1 MIYQAIVARKLRKTF
16 EALNRGDYESV
27 LGAFGS
33 PVEHVFF
40 GDHALA
46 GSRHSME
53 SVVRWYDRLKIV
65 FPDLHFDIDA
75 IAISGMPW
83 NTTAMIE
90 WRDSFTLRDGARRG
104 NQGVHVM
111 KIRWGKVVSLH
122 IYCDT
127 QVLASVLGELG
138 AQGVLEAALP
148 AIDDAGVHASP
159 QTAANRVMLSPAA

>member
-16 EALNRGDYESV
+16 DALNRGDYTPV

-33 PVEHVFF
+33 PVEHRFF

-46 GSRHSME
+46 GSRHGMTFI
-53 SVVRWYDRLKIV
+53 VRWYDRLKTV

-83 NTTAMIE
+83 RTTAMIE
-90 WRDSFTLRDGARRG
+90 WRDSFTLRDGSRRG

-111 KIRWGKVVSLH
+111 KIRWGRVVSLH

-127 QVLASVLGELG
+127 QVLASGLSELE
-138 AQGVLEAALP
+138 AQGLKEAGLP
-148 AIDDAGVHASP
+148 VIVDSSVCGPQLSAG
-159 QTAANRVMLSPAA
+159 RLSPAG